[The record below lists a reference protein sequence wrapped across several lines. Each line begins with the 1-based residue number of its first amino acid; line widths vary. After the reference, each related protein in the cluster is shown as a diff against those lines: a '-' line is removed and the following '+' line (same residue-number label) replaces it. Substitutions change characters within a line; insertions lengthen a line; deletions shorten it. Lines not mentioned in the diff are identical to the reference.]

1 MKKLTL
7 VVIVLLVSLSVF
19 AGQRTELTFK
29 PYALGHFTDAEG
41 NSVNS
46 KYGFGGSVS
55 LLHSLTNT
63 ECVVGGEAS
72 VSEFFCGDAQ
82 YYIGGLQGKV
92 GIDAKLSQTNN
103 AFCYAKVGFASFLH
117 DTVFE
122 IKPMI
127 GCQAGVSMVVGDTT
141 SVLFG
146 AEADFLFPGFVF
158 DAMIGV
164 KHGI

>member
-7 VVIVLLVSLSVF
+7 VVIVLLVSLSAF
-19 AGQRTELTFK
+19 AGQRTELVFK

-55 LLHSLTNT
+55 LLHSLTNSDWL
-63 ECVVGGEAS
+63 VGGEAS
-72 VSEFFCGDAQ
+72 ISEFFCGDAQ
-82 YYIGGLQGKV
+82 YHIGGLQGKV
-92 GIDAKLSQTNN
+92 GVDLKLSDTNN
-103 AFCYAKVGFASFLH
+103 ALFYAKAGFAASLH

-127 GCQAGVSMVVGDTT
+127 GCQAVVSKVLGETT
-141 SVLFG
+141 TLLMG
-146 AEADFLFPGFVF
+146 AEADFLIPGFVF
-158 DAMIGV
+158 DAMIGI
-164 KHGI
+164 KHGL